1 MLDAPQAPDALAR
14 PPLPDIVID
23 PPADPDRPVAGDALF
38 AAART
43 LLPVLETGRSLDAA
57 VLRDAMTEAFGASD
71 AEGAWVWKD
80 AYEAAEAAAVLFMQ
94 RYGRGMRRTCGAGED
109 GPRRMLAMLEAVAAL
124 EPSHTRRSEEQV
136 RLQQFSTP
144 LPLAY
149 AALQAAAVRPGDVVL
164 EPSAGTGML
173 AVMAQCALG
182 NSVTGNIHLNE
193 YAPTRARLLTKLF
206 PQAVV
211 TAFNAKTIADRL
223 HDVRPTVVLM
233 NPPFSA
239 TPGVDRTRRNADLRH
254 VRSAASMLPPGG
266 RLVTITSAHCA
277 PGEAVGRLDPPARC
291 VFTMA
296 IDGRAYARRGTGFDT
311 RLTVLE
317 RGDGPT
323 ANLDGAA
330 RAASAAELLDA
341 IIALVPK
348 RQPIAPVS
356 APAGPHRDLFG
367 KPVAP
372 KPAPRRGPRSTSTPE
387 TRQGHD
393 WGPVGALTVETGPVE
408 PVAADGDSTAN
419 DTGPYA
425 PWRPGVVRVP
435 GAVEHPTPL
444 VQSAAMA
451 AVPHPVP
458 AWRPM
463 LPERVVSD
471 GLLSDAQLE
480 SVVLAGE
487 AHSRHLAAQYRIGS
501 GWETVHRCPE
511 DSEDGEEIDPSFVTQ
526 DGETLSEPVRFR
538 RGWMLGDGT
547 GCGKGRQVAA
557 IILDNRLRGRKR
569 ALWLSQSDKLLEDA
583 RRDWTALGGLE
594 SDVIPLGNF
603 RQGMEIPLDTGIL
616 FATYATLRSPSRQGK
631 PSRLGQIV
639 EWLAGSL
646 DEEDRHA
653 FDGVIVFDEAHA
665 MANAAGSKSE
675 RGEVKPS
682 QQGRAGL
689 RLQNALPDARI
700 AYVSATGATT
710 VPGLAYAGRL
720 GLWAAGETP
729 FEKRTDFVTA
739 MEAGGVAA
747 MEVVARDLKA
757 LGLYQAR
764 ALAYDGIEV
773 DILEHPLTPEQRRI
787 YDAYADAFKV
797 IHANIEEALKATGI
811 VQGEDTLNK
820 NAKAAALS
828 AFEGTKQRFF
838 GHLLTGMKCP
848 STIRAI
854 DADLAA
860 GRSAVVQLVST
871 GEALMERRIADVP
884 ASEWDDLNIDLTPR
898 DAILSY
904 LMHAF
909 PVQLQEPF
917 TDDGGNLLS
926 RPARDA
932 DGNPVICKEAEDR
945 RDALIEKLAALPPV
959 PTALDQIVQHFGHE
973 AVAEITGR
981 SRRVLRIT
989 DAKGERLA
997 LRSRPAS
1004 ANLAETAAFMDGEKR
1019 ILVFSMAGGTGRSYH
1034 ADLSCGNT
1042 ERRIHYLLEPGWR
1055 ADQAI
1060 QGLGRTHRTHQASA
1074 PLFRPVTTDVKG
1086 ERRFIA
1092 TIARRLDS
1100 LGAITRG
1107 QRDSQTAMGG
1117 SDAAL
1122 FRESDNLESV
1132 YARAALRQFYGA
1144 LWRGSIEGWTL
1155 ERFEKATGLKL
1166 TWEGS
1171 LKEDLPPM
1179 PRFLNRLLALPI
1191 AEQNQ
1196 LFAELEKRIATN
1208 IEQAIEAGSYEV
1220 GVETVTADSLAI
1232 AGRETLYEHPGT
1244 GAATE
1249 LVEIVRRDRLV
1260 PLTAESALE
1269 IGERDPGPD
1278 GKPRLAVNARS
1289 KRAAIVLPAPSR
1301 MLDDGGVTER
1311 VRLIRPAAA
1320 ETMARAELDASN
1332 WRRAD
1337 EAGWQRVWD
1346 AEIAGLPSHRESRF
1360 WLATGLL
1367 LPVAARGRAE
1377 DRRARV
1383 LHAEVEGR
1391 GRRAGRAER
1400 ERDVHI
1406 RVAGIALVARGRGE
1420 AQRKGRGRRG
1430 GVLHDEGVVIRA
1442 ADRGRCGQ
1450 IVAGFVLD
1458 VVAAREAQRHRGVQ
1472 ARKVAAG
1479 GGHVVGGGL
1488 GARDR
1493 RHGGNRG
1500 GRSRDLE
1507 VRRIHVLHRLVEGYP
1522 PGQAVGTGRRGLRRL
1537 ARNRGHTRRGV
1548 VHYEAVVVRAADR
1561 GRARQ
1566 RIAGHVLDVVAAR
1579 EAQRYRAVQARKV
1592 AAGDLDVVGG
1602 GLEARDRRHDG
1613 NRGGRAGD
1621 LEVRRIHILHRLVER
1636 HPPFDAVGIGRR
1648 RGRRLALDR
1657 AHARRGGVRRR
1668 RYREDGGQ
1676 GVEGPA

>member
-1 MLDAPQAPDALAR
+1 MLDAPTAPDAHAR
-14 PPLPDIVID
+14 PPVPALATDSPAE
-23 PPADPDRPVAGDALF
+23 PPRPIAGDALF

-43 LLPVLETGRSLDAA
+43 LLPVLEAGRPLDAA
-57 VLRDAMTEAFGASD
+57 TLRGAMTEAFGASD

-80 AYEAAEAAAVLFMQ
+80 AYEAAEASVVIFMQ
-94 RYGRGMRRTCGAGED
+94 RYGRGMRRNASAG
-109 GPRRMLAMLEAVAAL
+109 GPRRMLAMLETLAAL

-149 AALQAAAVRPGDVVL
+149 AALQAAAIRPGDVVL

-182 NSVTGNIHLNE
+182 YSAVGNLHLNE
-193 YAPTRARLLTKLF
+193 YARVRARLLTQLF
-206 PQAVV
+206 PEAVV
-211 TAFNAKTIADRL
+211 TAFNAETIADRL
-223 HDVRPTVVLM
+223 RDVRPTVVLM

-239 TPGVDRTRRNADLRH
+239 TPGVDRITRDADLRH

-277 PGEAVGRLDPPARC
+277 PGDTVGRLDPPAHC

-317 RGDGPT
+317 RGDGP
-323 ANLDGAA
+323 AVELDGTA
-330 RAASAAELLDA
+330 RAENAAELLDA
-341 IIALVPK
+341 VIARIPP
-348 RQPIAPVS
+348 RQPIAPVPV
-356 APAGPHRDLFG
+356 PAGPARDLFG

-372 KPAPRRGPRSTSTPE
+372 KPEKRRGHRSASTPE
-387 TRQGHD
+387 TRRSHE
-393 WGPVGALTVETGPVE
+393 WGPISELAVETGPVE
-408 PVAADGDSTAN
+408 PIAAEAQTPAN
-419 DTGPYA
+419 DAGPYA

-451 AVPHPVP
+451 AVPHPQP

-463 LPERVVSD
+463 LPERVVAD

-487 AHSRHLAAQYRIGS
+487 AHSGHLAAEYRIGS
-501 GWETVHRCPE
+501 QWETVHRCPA
-511 DSEDGEEIDPSFVTQ
+511 DGEDGNDEEIDTSLVTQ
-526 DGETLSEPVRFR
+526 EGETLSEPVRFR

-557 IILDNRLRGRKR
+557 IILDNRMRGRKR
-569 ALWLSQSDKLLEDA
+569 AFWLSQSDKLLEDA

-603 RQGMEIPLDTGIL
+603 RQGMEIPLDAGIL

-631 PSRLGQIV
+631 PSRLDQIV

-675 RGEVKPS
+675 RGETKPS

-720 GLWAAGETP
+720 GLWGAGETP
-729 FEKRTDFVTA
+729 FEKRVEFVSA

-787 YDAYADAFKV
+787 YDAYAGAFKV

-811 VQGEDTLNK
+811 VSGEDTLNK

-854 DADLAA
+854 EADLEA

-871 GEALMERRIADVP
+871 GEALMERRIAEVP

-926 RPARDA
+926 RPARDP

-973 AVAEITGR
+973 AVAEVTGR

-989 DAKGERLA
+989 DAKGERLS

-1132 YARAALRQFYGA
+1132 YAKAALRQFYGA
-1144 LWRGSIEGWTL
+1144 LWHGSIKGWNL

-1166 TWEGS
+1166 TWEGN

-1196 LFAELEKRIATN
+1196 LFAELEQRIAAN
-1208 IEQAIEAGSYEV
+1208 VEQAIEAGSYEV
-1220 GVETVTADSLAI
+1220 GVETVTADSLAV

-1260 PLTAESALE
+1260 PLTADAALE

-1289 KRAAIVLPAPSR
+1289 KRAAVVLPAASS
-1301 MLDDGGVTER
+1301 MLDDGGVKER
-1311 VRLIRPAAA
+1311 VRLIRPATG

-1337 EAGWQRVWD
+1337 EARWRRVWD
-1346 AEIAGLPSHRESRF
+1346 AEIAGLPSHRDSRF
-1360 WLATGLL
+1360 WLASGLL
-1367 LPVAARGRAE
+1367 LPVW
-1377 DRRARV
+1377 DRLPPENMRVRRLTSDDGHSLIGRV
-1383 LHAEVEGR
+1383 LDAEQVR
-1391 GRRAGRAER
+1391 AVRAGFGLDGGPAMT
-1400 ERDVHI
+1400 
-1406 RVAGIALVARGRGE
+1406 GTE
-1420 AQRKGRGRRG
+1420 AF
-1430 GVLHDEGVVIRA
+1430 A
-1442 ADRGRCGQ
+1442 AVMDRGNA
-1450 IVAGFVLD
+1450 VALANGW
-1458 VVAAREAQRHRGVQ
+1458 
-1472 ARKVAAG
+1472 
-1479 GGHVVGGGL
+1479 
-1488 GARDR
+1488 
-1493 RHGGNRG
+1493 
-1500 GRSRDLE
+1500 
-1507 VRRIHVLHRLVEGYP
+1507 
-1522 PGQAVGTGRRGLRRL
+1522 RL
-1537 ARNRGHTRRGV
+1537 AR
-1548 VHYEAVVVRAADR
+1548 
-1561 GRARQ
+1561 
-1566 RIAGHVLDVVAAR
+1566 
-1579 EAQRYRAVQARKV
+1579 
-1592 AAGDLDVVGG
+1592 
-1602 GLEARDRRHDG
+1602 
-1613 NRGGRAGD
+1613 
-1621 LEVRRIHILHRLVER
+1621 
-1636 HPPFDAVGIGRR
+1636 
-1648 RGRRLALDR
+1648 RRLMGRNRIEL
-1657 AHARRGGVRRR
+1657 
-1668 RYREDGGQ
+1668 
-1676 GVEGPA
+1676 EGPADTDLPALRRMGCTVEIVSFRARIFVPNAGAMERILDRWPLAA

>member
-14 PPLPDIVID
+14 PLPSTVPVD
-23 PPADPDRPVAGDALF
+23 PPTEPARPVVAGDALF
-38 AAART
+38 AAAQT
-43 LLPVLETGRSLDAA
+43 LLPVLEAGRSLDAET
-57 VLRDAMTEAFGASD
+57 LRDAMTRLFGASD

-80 AYEAAEAAAVLFMQ
+80 AYEAAEAAVVIFMQ
-94 RYGRGMRRTCGAGED
+94 RYGRAMRRNAGAG
-109 GPRRMLAMLEAVAAL
+109 GPRRMLAMLEALAAL

-149 AALQAAAVRPGDVVL
+149 AALQAAAIRPGDVVL

-173 AVMAQCALG
+173 AVMAECALG
-182 NSVTGNIHLNE
+182 NSAAGNLHLNE
-193 YAPTRARLLTKLF
+193 YARVRARLLTQLF
-206 PQAVV
+206 PEAVV
-211 TAFNAKTIADRL
+211 TAFNAETIADRL
-223 HDVRPTVVLM
+223 RDVRPTVVLM

-239 TPGVDRTRRNADLRH
+239 TPAVDRITRDADLRH

-266 RLVTITSAHCA
+266 RLVTITSANCA
-277 PGEAVGRLDPPARC
+277 PGDTVGRLEPPARC

-317 RGDGPT
+317 RGAGPDVELNGT
-323 ANLDGAA
+323 A
-330 RAASAAELLDA
+330 RAANASELLDA
-341 IIALVPK
+341 VIARTPP
-348 RQPIAPVS
+348 RQPIAP
-356 APAGPHRDLFG
+356 APIPAGPSRDLFG
-367 KPVAP
+367 KAVAP
-372 KPAPRRGPRSTSTPE
+372 KPEKRRGPRPASTPE
-387 TRQGHD
+387 TRQAHD
-393 WGPVGALTVETGPVE
+393 WGPVTELVVETE
-408 PVAADGDSTAN
+408 PVNASTHPPAN

-425 PWRPGVVRVP
+425 PWRPGAVRVP

-451 AVPHPVP
+451 AVPHPRP

-487 AHSRHLAAQYRIGS
+487 AHSRHLAAEYRIGS
-501 GWETVHRCPE
+501 QWETVHRCPKDGE
-511 DSEDGEEIDPSFVTQ
+511 HGEDGDEEELDTSLVTQ
-526 DGETLSEPVRFR
+526 EGETLSEPVRFR

-557 IILDNRLRGRKR
+557 IILDNRLRGRKK

-583 RRDWTALGGLE
+583 RRDWTALGGLD

-603 RQGMEIPLDTGIL
+603 RQGMEIPLDAGIL
-616 FATYATLRSPSRQGK
+616 FATYATLRSPSRQGR
-631 PSRLGQIV
+631 PSRLDQIV

-653 FDGVIVFDEAHA
+653 FDGIIVFDEAHA
-665 MANAAGSKSE
+665 MANAAGSKGA
-675 RGEVKPS
+675 RGETKPS

-720 GLWAAGETP
+720 GLWGAGETP
-729 FEKRTDFVTA
+729 FEKRVEFVSA

-787 YDAYADAFKV
+787 YDAYAGAFKV

-854 DADLAA
+854 EADLAA

-871 GEALMERRIADVP
+871 GEALMERRIAEVP

-945 RDALIEKLAALPPV
+945 RDALMEKLAALPPV

-973 AVAEITGR
+973 AVAEVTGR
-981 SRRVLRIT
+981 SRRVVRIT
-989 DAKGERLA
+989 DAKGERLS

-1132 YARAALRQFYGA
+1132 YAKAALRQFYGA
-1144 LWRGSIEGWTL
+1144 LWHGSIQGWNL
-1155 ERFEKATGLKL
+1155 ERFEKSTGLKL
-1166 TWEGS
+1166 TWEGN

-1196 LFAELEKRIATN
+1196 LFAELEARITAN

-1220 GVETVTADSLAI
+1220 GVETVTADSLAV
-1232 AGRETLYEHPGT
+1232 AGREELYEHPGT

-1260 PLTAESALE
+1260 PLTADAALE

-1278 GKPRLAVNARS
+1278 GKPRLAVNSRS
-1289 KRAAIVLPAPSR
+1289 KRAAVVLPAASR
-1301 MLDDGGVTER
+1301 MLDDGGVKER
-1311 VRLIRPAAA
+1311 VRLVRPATA

-1337 EAGWQRVWD
+1337 EAGWRRVWD
-1346 AEIAGLPSHRESRF
+1346 AEIAGLPSHRDSRF
-1360 WLATGLL
+1360 WLASGLL
-1367 LPVAARGRAE
+1367 LPVWDRLPAE
-1377 DRRARV
+1377 NMRVKRLTSDDGISLIGRV
-1383 LHAEVEGR
+1383 LDAEQVR
-1391 GRRAGRAER
+1391 AVRAGFGLDGGPAMTGAEAFAAVM
-1400 ERDVHI
+1400 ER
-1406 RVAGIALVARGRGE
+1406 GNALALANGWRFAR
-1420 AQRKGRGRRG
+1420 RRLMG
-1430 GVLHDEGVVIRA
+1430 
-1442 ADRGRCGQ
+1442 ADR
-1450 IVAGFVLD
+1450 I
-1458 VVAAREAQRHRGVQ
+1458 E
-1472 ARKVAAG
+1472 
-1479 GGHVVGGGL
+1479 
-1488 GARDR
+1488 
-1493 RHGGNRG
+1493 
-1500 GRSRDLE
+1500 
-1507 VRRIHVLHRLVEGYP
+1507 I
-1522 PGQAVGTGRRGLRRL
+1522 
-1537 ARNRGHTRRGV
+1537 
-1548 VHYEAVVVRAADR
+1548 
-1561 GRARQ
+1561 
-1566 RIAGHVLDVVAAR
+1566 
-1579 EAQRYRAVQARKV
+1579 
-1592 AAGDLDVVGG
+1592 
-1602 GLEARDRRHDG
+1602 
-1613 NRGGRAGD
+1613 
-1621 LEVRRIHILHRLVER
+1621 
-1636 HPPFDAVGIGRR
+1636 
-1648 RGRRLALDR
+1648 
-1657 AHARRGGVRRR
+1657 
-1668 RYREDGGQ
+1668 
-1676 GVEGPA
+1676 EGPADTDMAALKRMGCATEIVSWRTRVFAPNAETMERILDRWPLAA

>member
-1 MLDAPQAPDALAR
+1 MLDAHPAPDPLAR
-14 PPLPDIVID
+14 PHLPAIAID
-23 PPADPDRPVAGDALF
+23 PPASPARPSAGDTLF
-38 AAART
+38 AAAQT
-43 LLPVLETGRSLDAA
+43 LLPVLEAGRALDAA
-57 VLRDAMTEAFGASD
+57 TLRNAMTEAFGTSD
-71 AEGAWVWKD
+71 SSGGWVWKD
-80 AYEAAEAAAVLFMQ
+80 AYEAAEAACVLFLQ
-94 RYGRGMRRTCGAGED
+94 RYGRGMRRTCGSGSD

-149 AALQAAAVRPGDVVL
+149 AALQAAAIRPGDFVL

-173 AVMAQCALG
+173 AVMAECALG
-182 NSVTGNIHLNE
+182 NTATGNLHLNE
-193 YAPTRARLLTKLF
+193 YAQTRARLLTRLF

-211 TAFNAKTIADRL
+211 TAFNAESIADRL

-239 TPGVDRTRRNADLRH
+239 TPGVDRSRHDADLRH

-266 RLVTITSAHCA
+266 RLVTITSAHCVL
-277 PGEAVGRLDPPARC
+277 GDAVGRLDPPARC
-291 VFTMA
+291 IFTMA

-317 RGDGPT
+317 RGAGP
-323 ANLDGAA
+323 AVQLDGTA
-330 RAASAAELLDA
+330 RAANAAELLDA
-341 IIALVPK
+341 VIALVPK
-348 RQPIAPVS
+348 RQPIAPAPV
-356 APAGPHRDLFG
+356 PAGPARDLFG

-372 KPAPRRGPRSTSTPE
+372 KPAKRGPKSASTPE
-387 TRQGHD
+387 TRRAHE
-393 WGPVGALTVETGPVE
+393 WGPISELAVETGPVE
-408 PVAADGDSTAN
+408 PVAAEAETSAADA
-419 DTGPYA
+419 GPYA
-425 PWRPGVVRVP
+425 PWHPGVVRVP

-458 AWRPM
+458 AYRPM
-463 LPERVVSD
+463 LPERIVSD

-487 AHSRHLAAQYRIGS
+487 AHSRHLAAEYRIGS
-501 GWETVHRCPE
+501 QWETVHRRNDDDDE
-511 DSEDGEEIDPSFVTQ
+511 GEGEEIDTSFVTQ

-603 RQGMEIPLDTGIL
+603 RQGMEIPLDAGIL
-616 FATYATLRSPSRQGK
+616 FATYATLRSPSRQGR
-631 PSRLGQIV
+631 PSRLDQIV

-720 GLWAAGETP
+720 GMWAADETP
-729 FEKRTDFVTA
+729 FETRPEFVSA

-787 YDAYADAFKV
+787 YDAYAGAFKV

-848 STIRAI
+848 STIRAVE
-854 DADLAA
+854 ADLAA
-860 GRSAVVQLVST
+860 GRSSVVQLVST

-904 LMHAF
+904 LTHAF

-926 RPARDA
+926 RPARDP
-932 DGNPVICKEAEDR
+932 DGNPVICREAEDR

-973 AVAEITGR
+973 AVAEVTGR

-989 DAKGERLA
+989 DTKGERLA

-1122 FRESDNLESV
+1122 FRESDNLESA
-1132 YARAALRQFYGA
+1132 YAKAALRQFYSA
-1144 LWRGSIEGWTL
+1144 LWRGRIEGWNV
-1155 ERFEKATGLKL
+1155 ERFQDSTGLKIVH
-1166 TWEGS
+1166 EGG
-1171 LKEDLPPM
+1171 LKDDLPPM
-1179 PRFLNRLLALPI
+1179 PKFLNRLLALPI

-1196 LFAELEKRIATN
+1196 LFAELEERIAAN

-1220 GVETVTADSLAI
+1220 GVETVIADSLAV

-1269 IGERDPGPD
+1269 IGGRDPGPD
-1278 GKPRLAVNARS
+1278 GKPRLVVNTRS
-1289 KRAAIVLPAPSR
+1289 KRAAVLLPAPSR
-1301 MLDDGGVTER
+1301 MLDDGGVQER
-1311 VRLIRPAAA
+1311 VQLIRPATRERMAQA
-1320 ETMARAELDASN
+1320 EFVASN
-1332 WRRAD
+1332 WGRTD
-1337 EAGWQRVWD
+1337 EGHWRMLWNH
-1346 AEIAGLPSHRESRF
+1346 EIGELPSHRESRF
-1360 WLATGLL
+1360 WLASGLL
-1367 LPVAARGRAE
+1367 LPVWDRLPAE
-1377 DRRARV
+1377 NMRVRRLTADCGTALIGRV
-1383 LHAEVEGR
+1383 LDAEQVSVV
-1391 GRRAGRAER
+1391 RAGFGLDGGPAMTGAEAFAA
-1400 ERDVHI
+1400 V
-1406 RVAGIALVARGRGE
+1406 LKRGNAISLANGW
-1420 AQRKGRGRRG
+1420 
-1430 GVLHDEGVVIRA
+1430 
-1442 ADRGRCGQ
+1442 
-1450 IVAGFVLD
+1450 
-1458 VVAAREAQRHRGVQ
+1458 
-1472 ARKVAAG
+1472 
-1479 GGHVVGGGL
+1479 
-1488 GARDR
+1488 
-1493 RHGGNRG
+1493 
-1500 GRSRDLE
+1500 
-1507 VRRIHVLHRLVEGYP
+1507 
-1522 PGQAVGTGRRGLRRL
+1522 RL
-1537 ARNRGHTRRGV
+1537 ARRRLMG
-1548 VHYEAVVVRAADR
+1548 ADR
-1561 GRARQ
+1561 
-1566 RIAGHVLDVVAAR
+1566 
-1579 EAQRYRAVQARKV
+1579 
-1592 AAGDLDVVGG
+1592 
-1602 GLEARDRRHDG
+1602 
-1613 NRGGRAGD
+1613 
-1621 LEVRRIHILHRLVER
+1621 VE
-1636 HPPFDAVGIGRR
+1636 I
-1648 RGRRLALDR
+1648 
-1657 AHARRGGVRRR
+1657 
-1668 RYREDGGQ
+1668 
-1676 GVEGPA
+1676 EGPADTDLPALRRMGCTVEIVSFRARIFAPRADAVERILDRWPLAA

>member
-1 MLDAPQAPDALAR
+1 MLDAHPAPDALAR
-14 PPLPDIVID
+14 PPLPATAID
-23 PPADPDRPVAGDALF
+23 PPASPARPVAGDALY
-38 AAART
+38 AAALT
-43 LLPVLETGRSLDAA
+43 LLPVLEAGRPLDAA
-57 VLRDAMTEAFGASD
+57 PLREAMSDAFGGSD
-71 AEGAWVWKD
+71 AVGAWVWKD
-80 AYEAAEAAAVLFMQ
+80 AYEAAEAAVVLFLQ
-94 RYGRGMRRTCGAGED
+94 RYGRGMRGNAGAGTD
-109 GPRRMLAMLEAVAAL
+109 GPRRMLKMLDAVAAL
-124 EPSHTRRSEEQV
+124 EPSHTKRSEEQV

-149 AALQAAAVRPGDVVL
+149 AALQAAAIRPGDTVL

-173 AVMAQCALG
+173 AVMAECALG
-182 NSVTGNIHLNE
+182 KNASGHLHLNE
-193 YAPTRARLLTKLF
+193 YAPTRARLLTRLF
-206 PQAVV
+206 PESVV
-211 TAFNAKTIADRL
+211 TAFNAEAIADRL
-223 HDVRPTVVLM
+223 RDVRPTVVLM

-239 TPGVDRTRRNADLRH
+239 TPGVDRIRHDADLRH
-254 VRSAASMLPPGG
+254 VRSAFSMLPPGG
-266 RLVTITSAHCA
+266 RLVTIVSANCI
-277 PGEAVGRLDPPARC
+277 PGDTAWVDAFARLNPPARC

-296 IDGRAYARRGTGFDT
+296 IDGRAYARRGTGFAT

-317 RGDGPT
+317 RTSEPGIAVDRE
-323 ANLDGAA
+323 A
-330 RAASAAELLDA
+330 RAANAGELLNA
-341 IIALVPK
+341 VVAQVPA
-348 RQPIAPVS
+348 RLPIAP
-356 APAGPHRDLFG
+356 APLPVGPARDLFG
-367 KPVAP
+367 KAITP
-372 KPAPRRGPRSTSTPE
+372 KPANRRSPKPASTPE
-387 TRQGHD
+387 TRQAHD
-393 WGPVGALTVETGPVE
+393 WGKVVELAIETGPVE
-408 PVAADGDSTAN
+408 PVAEAN
-419 DTGPYA
+419 ANNTGPYA
-425 PWRPGVVRVP
+425 PWRPGAVHIP
-435 GAVEHPTPL
+435 GAIRHPTPL

-451 AVPHPVP
+451 AVPHPAP

-463 LPERVVSD
+463 LPERVVME

-487 AHSRHLAAQYRIGS
+487 AHDRHLASQYRIGS
-501 GWETVHRCPE
+501 GWETVNRCR
-511 DSEDGEEIDPSFVTQ
+511 EDGDSGEEEVDTSFVTS
-526 DGETLSEPVRFR
+526 DGETLSDPVRFR

-603 RQGMEIPLDTGIL
+603 RQGMEIPLDEGIL

-631 PSRLGQIV
+631 PSRLDQIV

-653 FDGVIVFDEAHA
+653 FDGPVVFDEAHA

-729 FEKRTDFVTA
+729 FETRTEFISA

-764 ALAYDGIEV
+764 ALAYEGVEV

-787 YDAYADAFKV
+787 YDAYAGAFKV
-797 IHANIEEALKATGI
+797 IHQNIEVALKATGI
-811 VQGEDTLNK
+811 VQGEDTLNR
-820 NAKAAALS
+820 NAKSAALS

-848 STIRAI
+848 SLIRAVE
-854 DADLAA
+854 ADLDG
-860 GRSAVVQLVST
+860 GRSAVIQLVST
-871 GEALMERRIADVP
+871 GEALMERRIAEIP

-898 DAILSY
+898 DGILSF

-917 TDDGGNLLS
+917 TDDDGNLMS
-926 RPARDA
+926 RPATDA
-932 DGNPVICKEAEDR
+932 EGNPVICREAEAQ

-959 PTALDQIVQHFGHE
+959 PTALDQVVQRFGHE
-973 AVAEITGR
+973 AVAEVTGR

-1004 ANLAETAAFMDGEKR
+1004 ANLAETAAFMDGTKR

-1034 ADLSCGNT
+1034 ADLSCENT

-1122 FRESDNLESV
+1122 FRESDNLESA
-1132 YARAALRQFYGA
+1132 YAKAALRQFYSA
-1144 LWRGSIEGWTL
+1144 LWRGSIEGWNV
-1155 ERFEKATGLKL
+1155 ERFQDSTGLKIVH
-1166 TWEGS
+1166 EGG
-1171 LKEDLPPM
+1171 LKDDLPPM
-1179 PRFLNRLLALPI
+1179 PKFLNRLLALPI

-1196 LFAELEKRIATN
+1196 LFAELEDRIAAN

-1220 GVETVTADSLAI
+1220 GVETVIADSLAV

-1249 LVEIVRRDRLV
+1249 LVEIVRRDKLEPLV
-1260 PLTAESALE
+1260 AEAALE
-1269 IGERDPGPD
+1269 IGARDPGPD
-1278 GKPRLAVNARS
+1278 GQPRLVFNTRS
-1289 KRAAIVLPAPSR
+1289 QRAAVVLPAPSR
-1301 MLDDGGVTER
+1301 IFDDVGLQER
-1311 VRLIRPAAA
+1311 VRLIRPATRD
-1320 ETMARAELDASN
+1320 TMAKAELDASN
-1332 WRRAD
+1332 WRKAD
-1337 EAGWQRVWD
+1337 EGHWRMLWNH
-1346 AEIAGLPSHRESRF
+1346 EIGELPSHRESRF
-1360 WLATGLL
+1360 WLAAGLL
-1367 LPVAARGRAE
+1367 LPVWDRLPAE
-1377 DRRARV
+1377 NMRVRRLTSDDGVALIGRV
-1383 LHAEVEGR
+1383 LDAEQVTAVRTCFGLD
-1391 GRRAGRAER
+1391 GGPTMT
-1400 ERDVHI
+1400 
-1406 RVAGIALVARGRGE
+1406 GSE
-1420 AQRKGRGRRG
+1420 AF
-1430 GVLHDEGVVIRA
+1430 A
-1442 ADRGRCGQ
+1442 AVMDRGNALALANGWR
-1450 IVAGFVLD
+1450 L
-1458 VVAAREAQRHRGVQ
+1458 AR
-1472 ARKVAAG
+1472 
-1479 GGHVVGGGL
+1479 
-1488 GARDR
+1488 R
-1493 RHGGNRG
+1493 RLMGGNR
-1500 GRSRDLE
+1500 
-1507 VRRIHVLHRLVEGYP
+1507 VE
-1522 PGQAVGTGRRGLRRL
+1522 
-1537 ARNRGHTRRGV
+1537 
-1548 VHYEAVVVRAADR
+1548 
-1561 GRARQ
+1561 
-1566 RIAGHVLDVVAAR
+1566 I
-1579 EAQRYRAVQARKV
+1579 
-1592 AAGDLDVVGG
+1592 
-1602 GLEARDRRHDG
+1602 
-1613 NRGGRAGD
+1613 
-1621 LEVRRIHILHRLVER
+1621 
-1636 HPPFDAVGIGRR
+1636 
-1648 RGRRLALDR
+1648 
-1657 AHARRGGVRRR
+1657 
-1668 RYREDGGQ
+1668 
-1676 GVEGPA
+1676 EGPADTDLPALRRMGCTVEIVSWRTRVFVPNPEAIERVTERWPLAA